1 MPDPG
6 RHADNYVFA
15 WHGAPRET
23 ADQGDPRSWEFYVV
37 PERDL
42 PEQQS
47 ITLKAVQGLTA
58 PCGIDGLAAAVD
70 ATSQHRP

>member
-1 MPDPG
+1 M
-6 RHADNYVFA
+6 
-15 WHGAPRET
+15 
-23 ADQGDPRSWEFYVV
+23 V